1 MKDKER
7 MSDEEFCNQ
16 ASELKMMLHADI
28 KGYHPAIISCALS
41 SLLFDL
47 IETVKKHDEFMAQS
61 LLEASIHVMT
71 QDKKG
76 EPEKWHLQ

>member
-1 MKDKER
+1 MKDEVK

-47 IETVKKHDEFMAQS
+47 IETVKKHDEFMGQS
-61 LLEASIHVMT
+61 LLEASIHVIT
-71 QDKKG
+71 KG
-76 EPEKWHLQ
+76 KEVAICH